1 MDFKEEIHA
10 INLKLKDI
18 MSSIELIQER
28 RTNDKDTTDEVKEQL
43 SKLIISVNQLN
54 LTIANT
60 EGFNNGVS
68 TAVKTF
74 RVLFWGLMLVTIIST
89 ATFMWNINDRVTKI
103 ESEKG

>member
-18 MSSIELIQER
+18 VSAIKMIKER
-28 RTNDKDTTDEVKEQL
+28 RANDKEDAADLKQQL
-43 SKLIISVNQLN
+43 SELTVSVNQLN
-54 LTIANT
+54 LILANT
-60 EGFNNGVS
+60 DGFNDGVS
-68 TAVKTF
+68 KTVKTF
-74 RVLFWGLMLVTIIST
+74 RFIFGVLILTAIISS